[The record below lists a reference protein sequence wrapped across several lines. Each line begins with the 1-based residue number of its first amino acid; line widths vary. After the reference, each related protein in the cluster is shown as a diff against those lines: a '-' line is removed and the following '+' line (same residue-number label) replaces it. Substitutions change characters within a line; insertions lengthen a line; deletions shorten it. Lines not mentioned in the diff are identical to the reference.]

1 MDVAAVERAVRILDA
16 RWTEREQGAATEA
29 GWAPELWDALV
40 EAGLPWLGVPEPRGG
55 AGGSVRDAAALLR
68 LLGRRAAPVPVPEAG
83 LAGWLLASAGFDVPR
98 AHVAVGGWHPRDE
111 VRLRRADG
119 GWSLD
124 ARLHRVAWAGEAAQ
138 LVLLAWAEEAWR
150 VVVVPTAGVTITEG
164 RSLAGERRD
173 LVVASGAAVE
183 TAAEA
188 PAGVDVQGL
197 WLRGAF
203 TRAVLLAGAMERI
216 AEQTI
221 DYANGREQ
229 FGRPISRFQAVQQH
243 LVRLS
248 SEAALAGMAADV
260 AAEALERGPGAGEFE
275 VGVAKAVASRAAGVV
290 GGLAHQ
296 VHGAVGMTEESTL
309 HHLTRRLWTWR
320 QEFGSAR
327 WWNRRIGHGLAR
339 GGADR
344 LWPRLAG

>member
-1 MDVAAVERAVRILDA
+1 MAVAAVEQAERILDA
-16 RWTEREQGAATEA
+16 RWSERDQRAAAAA

-40 EAGLPWLGVPEPRGG
+40 DAGLPWLGVPESSGG
-55 AGGSVRDAAALLR
+55 AGGSVVDAAGLLR
-68 LLGRRAAPVPVPEAG
+68 LVGRRAVPVPVAEAG
-83 LAGWLLASAGFDVPR
+83 LAGWLLASAGVDVPR

-111 VRLRRADG
+111 VRLGRAGG

-124 ARLHRVAWAGEAAQ
+124 ARLHRVAWAAEAAR
-138 LVLLAWAEEAWR
+138 LVVLAWAEGAWR
-150 VVVVPTAGVTITEG
+150 VALVRVSSASITQG
-164 RSLAGERRD
+164 RNLAGERRD
-173 LVVASGAAVE
+173 AISASGAAVD
-183 TAAEA
+183 AIAEA
-188 PAGVDVQGL
+188 PSGVDMETL

-203 TRAVLLAGAMERI
+203 MRAVLLAGAMERI

-260 AAEALERGPGAGEFE
+260 AAEALERDPRAAEFE

-296 VHGAVGMTEESTL
+296 VHGAIGMTEESTL

-327 WWNRRIGHGLAR
+327 WWNRRIGQGLAE

-344 LWPRLAG
+344 LWSRLAE

>member
-1 MDVAAVERAVRILDA
+1 MAVAAVEEAERILDA
-16 RWTEREQGAATEA
+16 HWTERDQRAAAEA
-29 GWAPELWDALV
+29 GWALEPWDALV
-40 EAGLPWLGVPEPRGG
+40 EAGLPWLGVPESSGG
-55 AGGSVRDAAALLR
+55 AGGSVVDAAGLLR
-68 LLGRRAAPVPVPEAG
+68 LVGRRAAPVPVSEAG
-83 LAGWLLASAGFDVPR
+83 LAGWLLASAGVDVPR

-111 VRLRRADG
+111 VRLRRAG
-119 GWSLD
+119 GAWSLD

-138 LVLLAWAEEAWR
+138 LVVLGWAEGAWR
-150 VVVVPTAGVTITEG
+150 VALVPGSALSITEG
-164 RSLAGERRD
+164 RNLAGERRD
-173 LVVASGAAVE
+173 AVSASGAAVD
-183 TAAEA
+183 TVAEV
-188 PAGVDVQGL
+188 PAGVDVDGL

-203 TRAVLLAGAMERI
+203 GRAVLLAGAMERI

-260 AAEALERGPGAGEFE
+260 AAEALERGDAKFE
-275 VGVAKAVASRAAGVV
+275 IGVANAVASRAAGVV

-296 VHGAVGMTEESTL
+296 VHGAIGMTEESTL

-327 WWNRRIGHGLAR
+327 WWNRRLGQGLAE

-344 LWPRLAG
+344 LWSRLAG

>member
-1 MDVAAVERAVRILDA
+1 MALAAVEQAERILDA
-16 RWTEREQGAATEA
+16 RWTERDQRAAAEA

-40 EAGLPWLGVPEPRGG
+40 EGGLPWLGVPPSSGG
-55 AGGSVRDAAALLR
+55 AGGSVRDAAAVLR
-68 LLGRRAAPVPVPEAG
+68 LVGRRAAPVPVAEAG
-83 LAGWLLASAGFDVPR
+83 LAGWLLASAGLDVPR

-111 VRLRRADG
+111 VRLRRAGG
-119 GWSLD
+119 GWELD
-124 ARLHRVAWAGEAAQ
+124 GRLHRVAWAGEAAQ
-138 LVLLAWAEEAWR
+138 LAVLAWAEGAWR
-150 VVVVPTAGVTITEG
+150 VAVVPIAGVTVTEG
-164 RSLAGERRD
+164 RNLAGERRD
-173 LVVASGAAVE
+173 AVSASGARVDAV
-183 TAAEA
+183 ADG
-188 PAGVDVQGL
+188 PDGVDVEAL

-203 TRAVLLAGAMERI
+203 TRAVLLAGALERT

-229 FGRPISRFQAVQQH
+229 FGRPINRFQAVQQH

-248 SEAALAGMAADV
+248 SEAALAGMAAYV
-260 AAEALERGPGAGEFE
+260 AAEALERGEGEFE

-296 VHGAVGMTEESTL
+296 VHGAIGMTEESTL

-327 WWNRRIGHGLAR
+327 WWNRRLGRGLAG

-344 LWPRLAG
+344 LWSRLAG